1 MKAIQIS
8 QFGGP
13 EVMQLIDLADPTPG
27 VDEVVLDITAIGI
40 NYADTHQTE
49 NSYLSPQTLPLVPG
63 IEVVGTHN
71 GKRYLASVSSG
82 GYAEKAIAH
91 KSTIF
96 EIPDGVTDEQALCVL
111 VQGTTAWHLLK
122 TMGHLQPG
130 ESVAIHAAAGGVG
143 TIAIQ
148 LAKLWGAKVIAVT
161 SSDSKAELATSLG
174 ADVVVDAKS
183 ENLSAALRAANGGK
197 RINIILEMVGG
208 TTFDQSLIAL
218 ADFGRLITFGM
229 ASRTAPTPIHPGSL
243 MAGSKTVSG
252 FWLANCFSNPALMN
266 SVVSELFS
274 LIASG
279 AIKPVIGGSYP
290 LAEAEAAHR
299 SMLARES
306 VGKIVLKP

>member
-1 MKAIQIS
+1 
-8 QFGGP
+8 
-13 EVMQLIDLADPTPG
+13 
-27 VDEVVLDITAIGI
+27 
-40 NYADTHQTE
+40 
-49 NSYLSPQTLPLVPG
+49 
-63 IEVVGTHN
+63 
-71 GKRYLASVSSG
+71 
-82 GYAEKAIAH
+82 
-91 KSTIF
+91 
-96 EIPDGVTDEQALCVL
+96 
-111 VQGTTAWHLLK
+111 
-122 TMGHLQPG
+122 MGHLQPG

-161 SSDSKAELATSLG
+161 SSDKKAELATSLG

-183 ENLSAALRAANGGK
+183 ENLAAALRAANGGK

-243 MAGSKTVSG
+243 MAGSKTVAG
-252 FWLANCFSNPALMN
+252 FWLANCFANPKLMN
-266 SVVSELFS
+266 SVIDELFT

-279 AIKPVIGGSYP
+279 EITPVIGGSYP
-290 LAEAEAAHR
+290 LAEAEVAHR